1 METANDKNTISVGTK
16 ESLSELPPPPRE
28 TINHPPPPPCIP
40 CRSIVTGNW
49 RSTVFHQIRI
59 KIVALGTVLY

>member
-28 TINHPPPPPCIP
+28 TINHPPLPLAYPVAAL
-40 CRSIVTGNW
+40 SLETGEVLF
-49 RSTVFHQIRI
+49 STRYGSR
-59 KIVALGTVLY
+59 LWL